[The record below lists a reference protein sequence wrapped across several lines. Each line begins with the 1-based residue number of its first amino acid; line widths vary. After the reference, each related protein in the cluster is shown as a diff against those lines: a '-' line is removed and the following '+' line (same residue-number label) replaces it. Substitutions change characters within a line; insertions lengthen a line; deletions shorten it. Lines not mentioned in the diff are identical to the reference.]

1 MIQLNRTI
9 ILTALFLFA
18 SVSVIAQQ
26 NARQKELLKS
36 LSKEKNDSLKIFY
49 MSEIAFEYE
58 GTSLDT
64 ALIWYDKAIGLA
76 RKTKSNYWIYRN
88 YGFKGIVYQ
97 FMREYDSSVLYN
109 QKAIYLAGKEKDTL
123 QQAKLY
129 CNLGKTYFENDK
141 VVSSIQSYKKSLYL
155 SKKIKNQ
162 QLIST
167 GYRGLGVCY
176 DKTGNADY
184 ALKYH
189 MMAKNIDEKANSPLD
204 MAMDYGNI
212 AAAYMDLNKF
222 DEADIY
228 YQKTIKIYEE
238 LGMFGEELGIVYNN
252 QASAQTE
259 KNDHKKALA
268 LFLKAKEQFVL
279 SKDEGSVPFINKNI
293 ASAYLELGQ
302 INKAK
307 QYIDSALM
315 DFSMKSNPR
324 VTINAKLIL
333 AEILM
338 KQNKHR
344 QASELLLS
352 VYNSKDSLE
361 ATYQKREI
369 EELEIKFQTKEKDIL
384 LKQSAA
390 EKKKQDSELSLQKS
404 LNERRLILVFG
415 LCGIG
420 LLLLFLF
427 LSVRRSNNRTKI
439 ANAKIAQQKEEVLL
453 QKKLIEEKNEEIT
466 SSIRYAQNIQDAI
479 LPSQETIDNF
489 FPNNFVF
496 YKPKDI
502 VAGDFYWFEQRDEL
516 LFFAVADCTGHG
528 VPGAMVSVVCHNA
541 LNQAVREYGLKDPS
555 LILDKTRELVVSTF
569 QKSENDIKDGM
580 DISLCVINP
589 HTNVLT
595 FSGANNS
602 LWIARSGELEL
613 IKLKADRQAIGFTH
627 EPKPFTSHR
636 LQLQSNDRI
645 YAFTDGFADQF
656 GGESVKKYKSGKMEQ
671 FIISIQREE
680 LHNQYIALLNEFNQ
694 WKGNTEQTDDV
705 CIICIEYEIRI

>member
-9 ILTALFLFA
+9 FLISLILFSGHAVL
-18 SVSVIAQQ
+18 AQH
-26 NARQKELLKS
+26 NARQKELLKL

-97 FMREYDSSVLYN
+97 FMQEYDSSVLYN
-109 QKAIYLAGKEKDTL
+109 KKAIYLASKEKDTI

-167 GYRGLGVCY
+167 SYRGLGVCY

-189 MMAKNIDEKANSPLD
+189 MMAKNIDEKANLPLD

-212 AAAYMDLNKF
+212 AAAYMDLDKF
-222 DEADIY
+222 DEADVY
-228 YQKTIKIYEE
+228 YQKTIRIYEE

-259 KNDHKKALA
+259 KKDHRKALA
-268 LFLKAKEQFVL
+268 LFFKAKEQFLL

-302 INKAK
+302 INQAK
-307 QYIDSALM
+307 LYIDSALM
-315 DFSMKSNPR
+315 QFSMKSNPR
-324 VTINAKLIL
+324 VTINAKLIQ

-352 VYNSKDSLE
+352 IYNSKDSLE

-390 EKKKQDSELSLQKS
+390 EKKKQDSELSLQKT

-427 LSVRRSNNRTKI
+427 LSVRRSNNKTKI
-439 ANAKIAQQKEEVLL
+439 ANAKIAQQKEEVLH
-453 QKKLIEEKNEEIT
+453 QKKMIEEKNEEIT
-466 SSIRYAQNIQDAI
+466 SSIRYAQSIQDAI
-479 LPSQETIDNF
+479 LPSQATIESY
-489 FPNNFVF
+489 FPKNFVL

-502 VAGDFYWFEQRDEL
+502 VAGDFYWFEQKDDL

-541 LNQAVREYGLKDPS
+541 LNQAVREFNLTDPAA
-555 LILDKTRELVVSTF
+555 ILNKTRKLVVATF
-569 QKSENDIKDGM
+569 GKTENNIKDGM
-580 DISLCVINP
+580 DISLCVIDQK
-589 HTNVLT
+589 TKELS

-602 LWIARSGELEL
+602 LWINRKGESEV

-627 EPKPFTSHR
+627 DPKPFNTHSIK
-636 LQLQSNDRI
+636 LEPNDRI

-656 GGESVKKYKSGKMEQ
+656 GGENAKKYKSGKLEE
-671 FIISIQREE
+671 FIFSIQE
-680 LHNQYIALLNEFNQ
+680 LTLDRQRDVLLNEFNR
-694 WKGNTEQTDDV
+694 WKGEMEQTDDV
-705 CIICIEYEIRI
+705 CIVCIEI

>member
-1 MIQLNRTI
+1 MIFFSGQTI
-9 ILTALFLFA
+9 YC
-18 SVSVIAQQ
+18 QM
-26 NARQKELLKS
+26 NERQKSLLKQ
-36 LSKEKNDSLKIFY
+36 LSKERNDSLKIFY

-58 GTSLDT
+58 ASSLDT
-64 ALIWYDKAIGLA
+64 ALIWYDKAIALA
-76 RKTKSNYWIYRN
+76 RKSKSNFWIYRN

-97 FMREYDSSVLYN
+97 FMREYDSSVVYN
-109 QKAIYLAGKEKDTL
+109 KKAIYLSGREKDTL

-141 VVSSIQSYKKSLYL
+141 VVSSIESYKKSLYL

-228 YQKTIKIYEE
+228 YQKTIRIYEE

-268 LFLKAKEQFVL
+268 LFLKAKEQFKL

-302 INKAK
+302 INQAK
-307 QYIDSALM
+307 KYIDSALM
-315 DFSMKSNPR
+315 EFSMKSNPR

-338 KQNKHR
+338 KQNNHR

-352 VYNSKDSLE
+352 IYNSKDSLE

-390 EKKKQDSELSLQKS
+390 EKKKQDSELSLQKT
-404 LNERRLILVFG
+404 LNERRLILVFS
-415 LCGIG
+415 LFGIG
-420 LLLLFLF
+420 ILLLFLF
-427 LSVRRSNNRTKI
+427 LNRSNNKTKI

-502 VAGDFYWFEQRDEL
+502 VAGDFYWFEQKDDL

-541 LNQAVREYGLKDPS
+541 LNQAVREFDLKDPAS
-555 LILDKTRELVVSTF
+555 ILNKTRKLVVSTF
-569 QKSENDIKDGM
+569 GKSENNIKDGM
-580 DISLCVINP
+580 DISL
-589 HTNVLT
+589 VLIDQRSKELS

-602 LWIARSGELEL
+602 LWIARKGESEM

-627 EPKPFTSHR
+627 EPKPFKTHSSK
-636 LQLQSNDRI
+636 LKPNDRI

-656 GGESVKKYKSGKMEQ
+656 GGENAKKYKSGKMEQ
-671 FIISIQREE
+671 FVLSIQDLTLEK
-680 LHNQYIALLNEFNQ
+680 QQSALMDEFNL
-694 WKGNTEQTDDV
+694 WKGDLEQTDDV
-705 CIICIEYEIRI
+705 CVICIEI